1 VVYMLKVPKR
11 ALDEVLETMRK
22 VFEEE
27 LNIKVEIRKIEWGG
41 KRNG

>member
-1 VVYMLKVPKR
+1 MLKVPKW
-11 ALDEVLETMRK
+11 APDEELELMRK
-22 VFEEE
+22 VFEEK

>member
-1 VVYMLKVPKR
+1 MLKVPKW
-11 ALDEVLETMRK
+11 ASDEELELMRK

>member
-1 VVYMLKVPKR
+1 MLKVPKW
-11 ALDEVLETMRK
+11 APDEELKLMRT

>member
-1 VVYMLKVPKR
+1 MLKVPKW
-11 ALDEVLETMRK
+11 APDEELGLMRR